1 MGTESFITIADSK
14 NHYEDF
20 VHFMDA
26 TTEVLRLDGKNRKE
40 YFLSRNGKMLEDD
53 VLQCMR
59 AKASDFHFDPA
70 HILPTKPQHFPDI
83 ISNNYFG
90 VEVKSTE
97 KNTWTSTGSSIVES
111 LRDDDI
117 KKVFLLFGIL
127 SKKNIDFRCKPYE
140 KCLSDIHV
148 THSPRYNINMDLSDD
163 DETIFDKMKIGYDT
177 FRKLG
182 ETQID
187 KVKEY
192 YRSIYK
198 SKKAKTMPWWIGDT
212 VQDLR
217 LLCDLEPEM
226 KEEFIAMSYALF
238 PEILGNKREKCR
250 KPSSWMCTRHSVICS
265 NIRDTFSSKG
275 KGNIYVN
282 EQLRWENV
290 PKVICTLTTVL
301 DKIVDIYND
310 RSVIMEDFIN
320 FAIYPKKEEISLE
333 QWIEAAEVN
342 MRKTLKE
349 ELPDLTIR
357 SLLELSYKEKITND
371 KKTSFFLTKKQP
383 VLFS

>member
-14 NHYEDF
+14 NHYEYF

-26 TTEVLRLDGKNRKE
+26 TTEALRLDGKNRKE

-70 HILPTKPQHFPDI
+70 NILPTKPQHFPDI

-238 PEILGNKREKCR
+238 PEILGNKREKYR
-250 KPSSWMCTRHSVICS
+250 KPSLWMCTRHSVICS

-357 SLLELSYKEKITND
+357 SLLELSYKEKITNN

>member
-26 TTEVLRLDGKNRKE
+26 TTEALRLDGKNRKE

-70 HILPTKPQHFPDI
+70 NILPTKPQHFPDI

-163 DETIFDKMKIGYDT
+163 DETIFDKIRPD
-177 FRKLG
+177 
-182 ETQID
+182 
-187 KVKEY
+187 
-192 YRSIYK
+192 SIN
-198 SKKAKTMPWWIGDT
+198 
-212 VQDLR
+212 R
-217 LLCDLEPEM
+217 
-226 KEEFIAMSYALF
+226 
-238 PEILGNKREKCR
+238 
-250 KPSSWMCTRHSVICS
+250 CS
-265 NIRDTFSSKG
+265 IHKNG
-275 KGNIYVN
+275 
-282 EQLRWENV
+282 
-290 PKVICTLTTVL
+290 
-301 DKIVDIYND
+301 
-310 RSVIMEDFIN
+310 
-320 FAIYPKKEEISLE
+320 
-333 QWIEAAEVN
+333 
-342 MRKTLKE
+342 
-349 ELPDLTIR
+349 
-357 SLLELSYKEKITND
+357 
-371 KKTSFFLTKKQP
+371 
-383 VLFS
+383 

>member
-1 MGTESFITIADSK
+1 MSTESFITIADSK
-14 NHYEDF
+14 NHYADF

-26 TTEVLRLDGKNRKE
+26 TTDALRLDGRKRKE
-40 YFLSRNGKMLEDD
+40 YFLSRSGKKLEDD

-59 AKASDFHFDPA
+59 AKACDFHFDPTR
-70 HILPTKPQHFPDI
+70 ILSTKPQHFPDI

-97 KNTWTSTGSSIVES
+97 KNSWTSTGSSIVES

-148 THSPRYNINMDLSDD
+148 THSPRYNIDMDLSDD
-163 DETIFDKMKIGYDT
+163 EETIFDKMKIEYDT

-192 YRSIYK
+192 YRGIYK
-198 SKKAKTMPWWIGDT
+198 SKNVKTMPWWIGDT

-217 LLCDLEPEM
+217 LLCDLDSEN
-226 KEEFIAMSYALF
+226 KKEFIAMCYALF
-238 PEILGNKREKCR
+238 PEILGNNPEKYR
-250 KPSSWMCTRHSVICS
+250 KPALWLCSRYSVICS
-265 NIRDTFSSKG
+265 NIRDTFSSSG

-282 EQLRWENV
+282 NELRWENV
-290 PKVICTLTTVL
+290 PKVICNITPVIGR
-301 DKIVDIYND
+301 IVELYNGK
-310 RSVIMEDFIN
+310 SYIEEDFLN
-320 FAIYPKKEEISLE
+320 FAIYPKKTEISLE
-333 QWIEAAEVN
+333 QWLEAAEEN

-349 ELPDLTIR
+349 DLPDLTIEK
-357 SLLELSYKEKITND
+357 LMELTFISKREIN
-371 KKTSFFLTKKQP
+371 KKWHFFLQESNNRK
-383 VLFS
+383 